1 MTQGEALPLTRCW
14 APAPTHPE
22 GVPPPPRHVHIPGPG
37 GLITQHGRARA
48 LSRATPPGR
57 SWYASARSVDHRRPV
72 RQDSRTTAARSQDAT
87 SRAGQKRGQR
97 PGHGYPRARSCVRH
111 AHAGALDCCAGR
123 VLHPRPL
130 VLTSCPR
137 CGPVPN
143 RGGPVRAPAHG
154 FRPRI
159 AVETSAPT
167 LEWHSATGRRRSQR
181 DRCQRPAA
189 ST

>member
-1 MTQGEALPLTRCW
+1 MREASSCAGLPIIKRRPEPLSPVTRSTRCSR
-14 APAPTHPE
+14 APIAPCMAQRDGGRTPMRSSLRATVTPGRPE
-22 GVPPPPRHVHIPGPG
+22 RVRLLAPRSDQRC
-37 GLITQHGRARA
+37 GLRAR
-48 LSRATPPGR
+48 SR
-57 SWYASARSVDHRRPV
+57 
-72 RQDSRTTAARSQDAT
+72 DAT
-87 SRAGQKRGQR
+87 SRAGQQGGQR
-97 PGHGYPRARSCVRH
+97 PGHGYPRARSCGRH

-137 CGPVPN
+137 CAPVPN
-143 RGGPVRAPAHG
+143 RGGPVGAPTHG

-189 ST
+189 RT